1 MPRNLINHNNKVRRL
16 STAKKKIKDDSHL
29 DTERAESEIKKEDGQ
44 EFAVAKKSVG
54 NSWIMCDCFDKKER
68 LCHVR
73 GKMRKRDW
81 VNEGDIILIGIREYD
96 PNKADII
103 KKLTTGQVRELKK
116 RGEIHGSDGEDSFFS
131 EKEEGK
137 SKDEDEIDF
146 NSI

>member
-16 STAKKKIKDDSHL
+16 STAKKKLQDDSASE
-29 DTERAESEIKKEDGQ
+29 TTVEIKKQDGQ
-44 EFAVAKKSVG
+44 EFAIAKKSVG
-54 NSWIMCDCFDKKER
+54 NSWIVCECLDKKER

-103 KKLTTGQVRELKK
+103 SKLTNSQIRDLKK
-116 RGEIHGSDGEDSFFS
+116 GGIQFGDTSTFFGED
-131 EKEEGK
+131 EKGEE
-137 SKDEDEIDF
+137 KDSIDF
-146 NSI
+146 ESI